1 MVNKTRE
8 NYKKILL
15 DGMFSFFGIRLSH
28 KLADDKRE
36 AISQLPTNLGS
47 LAKRKCFMNEDTK
60 YKFNKKE

>member
-8 NYKKILL
+8 NYKQILL
-15 DGMFSFFGIRLSH
+15 DGMFSFFSIHLSH

-36 AISQLPTNLGS
+36 AISQQPTNLGS
-47 LAKRKCFMNEDTK
+47 LAIRKCFMNEDTK